1 MTSTEHGPTSSPS
14 TDVRRDKRGRRI
26 GHNWWREMNVSLLW
40 DATHLWET
48 ECEATALGYDTEEAE
63 FAASHPR
70 PNLRQ
75 FLLANKGYAGPPE

>member
-1 MTSTEHGPTSSPS
+1 
-14 TDVRRDKRGRRI
+14 
-26 GHNWWREMNVSLLW
+26 MNVSLFW

-75 FLLANKGYAGPPE
+75 FLLANKGYAGPHE